1 VGGVVPLNGSSSP
14 PPSPPAPLPKGEG
27 SVRGHITL
35 RGVRVHNLKSI
46 DLDIPRRE
54 LIVFCG
60 LSGSGKSSL
69 ALDTLYAEGQR
80 RYIESFS
87 AYTRQFLQRLE
98 RPEAERI
105 DGIPPAIAVTG
116 KNTSRS
122 SRSTVGTATETNDYL
137 RLLFAKIGHT
147 FCRQCGREVRC
158 DSPQSAAE
166 TLTALPA
173 GTRYMISF
181 ACPVP
186 NDETIEQVRAAL
198 REDGFVRAIVDGRLA
213 NLDARGDGRRSK
225 HVGNAPGGGPASV
238 ELATIVIAGDELG
251 VDWSAPATR
260 ATMLPKLLQIYQGK
274 QYTNREL
281 NVPIIVGKRGIKK
294 VLSHLPDAK
303 PAMAMAKL
311 PELLELAAWD
321 RDEAPRKPDQN
332 IRMWHYLKVAVVL
345 GGQHHVA
352 EIKIR
357 EDGNGHWFYDQH
369 LVLQKKEGPPYK
381 PGTSASG
388 STSAG
393 EPSHIQII
401 GRSDQEVKRK
411 KRNSGANGYP
421 EEVDGVS
428 LSGAAYVIVDRL
440 AAGSASDSRLR
451 DSLETAFAKGRG
463 RCYVLVEDSA
473 VEESGST
480 SSMGTSLLIDGKAW
494 RRIGFGSQLACED
507 CGIEYPAPEP
517 RLYSFNSP
525 LGACPECEGFG
536 NVIGLDME
544 LIVPDPG
551 KSLREGAI
559 APWTTPAY
567 AHELKELL
575 ALARDYD
582 IPTDAPFR
590 QLTEQQVGR
599 IVQGVP
605 ERKFGGLEGFFAW
618 LERRK
623 YKMHIRVFLSRWRS
637 FRICPSC
644 GGTRLRPEA
653 LAARVGGRNIG
664 ELGAMKVRDAAAF
677 FRRLELPDYE
687 LQVGRMMLEQVQ
699 ARLGYLEAVGLGYLT
714 LDRTLRTL
722 SGGEA
727 RRVALTSALGSSLV
741 GMLYVLD
748 EPSIGL
754 HPRDINQLLG
764 AIRKLRER
772 GNTVVVVEHEEA
784 IIRAADQVIEIGPG
798 AGERGGKVVF
808 QGTPGEMERS
818 PDSLT
823 GDYLAGRRG
832 FGSNGR
838 RREPNHGWVRL
849 AGARG
854 NNLKKITVEFPMGV
868 LCMVTGV
875 SGSGK
880 STLVQDTLYPAL
892 CRRLRKDAPKPEP
905 HDDVFGDG
913 QLDDVIMV
921 DQSPIGRSPRSN
933 PVTYLKAFDEIR
945 AVFADTVEA
954 RTRGFDAGHF
964 SFNVD
969 GGRCSN
975 CQGDGYLQIDMQFL
989 ADVYMRCPQCNGA
1002 RYRDEILDVTY
1013 RGRNIADVLE
1023 MTVREAFTFFR
1034 GQPKVQAR
1042 LKKLIDVG
1050 LDYVRLGQPANTL
1063 SGGEAQRLKLAS
1075 YMSTAKRGR
1084 CLFILDEP
1092 TTGLHFSD
1100 VVQLLDCFDA
1110 LLAVGHS
1117 LLVVEHNLQI
1127 MRAADYIIDLGPG
1140 AADEGG
1146 QVVAKGTPE
1155 QVARTAG
1162 SVTAGFLAKVLKE
1175 REVVET

>member
-1 VGGVVPLNGSSSP
+1 
-14 PPSPPAPLPKGEG
+14 
-27 SVRGHITL
+27 
-35 RGVRVHNLKSI
+35 
-46 DLDIPRRE
+46 

-98 RPEAERI
+98 KPEAERI

-122 SRSTVGTATETNDYL
+122 SRSTVGTAAETNDYL

-147 FCRQCGREVRC
+147 FCMKCGREARC
-158 DSPQSAAE
+158 DSPQNAAE
-166 TLTALPA
+166 TLAALPP
-173 GTRYMISF
+173 GTRYMIAFVRPLPEDGS
-181 ACPVP
+181 
-186 NDETIEQVRAAL
+186 IEQLAAAL
-198 REDGFVRAIVDGRLA
+198 REDGFVRAILDGRLV
-213 NLDARGDGRRSK
+213 NL
-225 HVGNAPGGGPASV
+225 
-238 ELATIVIAGDELG
+238 EE
-251 VDWSAPATR
+251 
-260 ATMLPKLLQIYQGK
+260 ML
-274 QYTNREL
+274 
-281 NVPIIVGKRGIKK
+281 V
-294 VLSHLPDAK
+294 AK
-303 PAMAMAKL
+303 PQAASEQAPDGPSSISQDVDAAEL
-311 PELLELAAWD
+311 P
-321 RDEAPRKPDQN
+321 AP
-332 IRMWHYLKVAVVL
+332 I
-345 GGQHHVA
+345 
-352 EIKIR
+352 
-357 EDGNGHWFYDQH
+357 
-369 LVLQKKEGPPYK
+369 
-381 PGTSASG
+381 
-388 STSAG
+388 
-393 EPSHIQII
+393 
-401 GRSDQEVKRK
+401 
-411 KRNSGANGYP
+411 
-421 EEVDGVS
+421 S
-428 LSGAAYVIVDRL
+428 LHVIVDRL
-440 AAGSASDSRLR
+440 TAGGVADNRLR
-451 DSLETAFAKGRG
+451 DSLETAFVKGLG
-463 RCYVLVEDSA
+463 RCCALVEDAAAGLGGSSA
-473 VEESGST
+473 NAL
-480 SSMGTSLLIDGKAW
+480 GTEVPSPLPSLLIDGKPW
-494 RRIGFGSQLACED
+494 RRIGFGTQLTCED
-507 CGIEYPAPEP
+507 CGIEYPTPEP

-551 KSLREGAI
+551 KSLRDGAI
-559 APWTTPAY
+559 APWNTPAY

-575 ALARDYD
+575 ALAHDYD
-582 IPTDAPFR
+582 IPTDVPFR
-590 QLTEQQVGR
+590 QLSEQHVEL
-599 IVQGVP
+599 ITHGVP

-637 FRICPSC
+637 FRTCPSC
-644 GGTRLRPEA
+644 GGSRLRPEA
-653 LAARVGGRNIG
+653 LATRIAGRNIG
-664 ELGAMKVRDAAAF
+664 EIAAMKVRDAAAF
-677 FRRLELPDYE
+677 FRRLELSDYE
-687 LQVGRMMLEQVQ
+687 RHVGRMMLEQVQ

-754 HPRDINQLLG
+754 HPRDIHQLLG
-764 AIRKLRER
+764 AIRQLRDR

-808 QGTPGEMERS
+808 QGTPSEMEQS
-818 PDSLT
+818 ADSLT

-832 FGSNGR
+832 LSGNSQ

-854 NNLKKITVEFPMGV
+854 NNLKNVTVEIPLGV
-868 LCMVTGV
+868 LCLVTGV

-892 CRRLRKDAPKPEP
+892 CRRLRKDAAKPCP

-945 AVFADTVEA
+945 AVFAETVEA

-969 GGRCSN
+969 GGRCN
-975 CQGDGYLQIDMQFL
+975 TCHGDGYLQIDMQFL
-989 ADVYMRCPQCNGA
+989 ADVYMRCSQCNGA

-1013 RGRNIADVLE
+1013 RGRNIADVLD

-1034 GQPKVQAR
+1034 GQPKVQGR

-1050 LDYVRLGQPANTL
+1050 LDYARLGQPANTL
-1063 SGGEAQRLKLAS
+1063 SGGEAQRLKLAA
-1075 YMSTAKRGR
+1075 YMSSAKRGR

-1092 TTGLHFSD
+1092 TTGLHFAD

-1127 MRAADYIIDLGPG
+1127 MKAADYIVDLGPG

-1155 QVARTAG
+1155 MIARTPG

-1175 REVVET
+1175 KEVVEA